1 MIERRAL
8 FASVLPAALLLGC
21 SRGTAPSSGGSV
33 ADGVIPAARAQQA
46 PAVLRKFH
54 PPRPAKDVEHA
65 VVYRREDEFCAW
77 PYTRGFWENARG
89 ELIQMFDAL
98 TVRYTDPD
106 FINHNNVFRNAT
118 ARKVVTV
125 RSNDRGRTWNGDDPE
140 IDVLTAGDPHARP
153 FSEMGPID
161 YLDKN
166 VLLWSFSAGFG
177 TPAGRAPIRVSKDG
191 GRTWS
196 GASELPLDGL
206 HSLTALNS
214 YLVRPDGRCLLFM
227 FEVSPDGNRRP
238 LVYGSLD
245 GGTEFHFMSYI
256 TVEHDPQA
264 AAKSLQPAS
273 SLAFAGH
280 RWFYPRAIMLPS
292 GTILCTLRCQRDPT
306 GVMWTEIYKS
316 DDGGR
321 TWGFLSRVND
331 FGAPGSL
338 VRMSDGRLVVVYG
351 YRLPNY
357 GIRAAVSEDE
367 GRTWSDELIVRDDGG
382 SWDLGYPNAWEVAPG
397 KVGCIYYFNSK
408 HDSVQVNG
416 GIRYIARSIF
426 SI

>member
-8 FASVLPAALLLGC
+8 FASVLPATLLVAC
-21 SRGTAPSSGGSV
+21 SRGSAP
-33 ADGVIPAARAQQA
+33 ANERAAAGVIPAARAQEA
-46 PAVLRKFH
+46 PAIVKSFH
-54 PPRPAKDVEHA
+54 APRPAKDVEHA
-65 VVYRREDEFCAW
+65 IVYRREDEFCAW
-77 PYTRGFWENARG
+77 PYTRGFWQTGNG
-89 ELIQMFDAL
+89 ELIQSFDAL
-98 TVRYTDPD
+98 TVRYQDPD

-125 RSNDRGRTWNGDDPE
+125 RSTDRGRTWNGDDPE
-140 IDVLTAGDPHARP
+140 IDVLTSGDPDAPP
-153 FSEMGPID
+153 FAEMGPID
-161 YLDKN
+161 YLDEN
-166 VLLWSFSAGFG
+166 VLLWSFSPGFG
-177 TPAGRAPIRVSKDG
+177 TPSGRAPIRVSKDG

-196 GASELPLDGL
+196 GPSELPLDGL

-227 FEVSPDGNRRP
+227 FEVAPDGNRRP

-245 GGTEFHFMSYI
+245 GGTEFHFMSFI
-256 TVEHDPQA
+256 TEEHDPKA
-264 AAKSLQPAS
+264 AAKSLRQAS

-292 GTILCTLRCQRDPT
+292 GRILCTLRCQRDPT
-306 GVMWTEIYKS
+306 GVMWTEVYKS

-331 FGAPGSL
+331 FGAPGSM

-367 GRTWSDELIVRDDGG
+367 GKTWGDELIVRDDGG
-382 SWDLGYPNAWEVAPG
+382 SWDLGYPNAWEVSPG

-408 HDSVQVNG
+408 HDAIQVNG
-416 GIRYIARSIF
+416 GNRHIARSIF
-426 SI
+426 SV

>member
-8 FASVLPAALLLGC
+8 LASTIAVATCAAA
-21 SRGTAPSSGGSV
+21 SR
-33 ADGVIPAARAQQA
+33 AAAQA
-46 PAVLRKFH
+46 PAVIRRFAA
-54 PPRPAKDVEHA
+54 PRPADHLDHA
-65 VVYRREDEFCAW
+65 IVYRREDEFCAW
-77 PYTRGFWENARG
+77 TYTRGFWENARG
-89 ELIQMFDAL
+89 ELIQNFDAL
-98 TVRYTDPD
+98 TVAYESPD
-106 FINHNNVFRNAT
+106 FINHNNVFANAT
-118 ARKVVTV
+118 ATKIVTV
-125 RSNDRGRTWNGDDPE
+125 RSTDRGRTWNGDKPD
-140 IDVLTAGDPHARP
+140 INVQTAGGPDATP
-153 FSEMGPID
+153 FAELGPID
-161 YLDKN
+161 YLDRN
-166 VLLWSFSAGFG
+166 VLIWSFSPGFG

-206 HSLTALNS
+206 TSLTALNS

-256 TVEHDPQA
+256 TEAHDPKA
-264 AAKSLQPAS
+264 AADSNRQAS

-280 RWFYPRAIMLPS
+280 RWFYPRAIMLPN
-292 GTILCTLRCQRDPT
+292 GRILCTLRCQRDPT
-306 GVMWTEIYKS
+306 GDMWTEIYRS

-357 GIRAAVSEDE
+357 GIRAVVSED
-367 GRTWSDELIVRDDGG
+367 GGATWGNELIVRDDGG
-382 SWDLGYPNAWEVAPG
+382 SWDLGYPNAWEVEPG
-397 KVGCIYYFNSK
+397 RVGCIYYFNSRN
-408 HDSVQVNG
+408 DPLQVNG
-416 GIRYIARSIF
+416 GKRHIARSLFTI
-426 SI
+426 